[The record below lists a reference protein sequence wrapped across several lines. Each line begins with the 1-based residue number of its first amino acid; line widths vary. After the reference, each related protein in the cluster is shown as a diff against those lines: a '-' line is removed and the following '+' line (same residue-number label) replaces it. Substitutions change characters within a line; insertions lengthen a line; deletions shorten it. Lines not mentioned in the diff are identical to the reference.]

1 MSTKSEFCTITMSK
15 SEKPLEG
22 KVQREARLL
31 RENLKKRKAQA
42 RLRTEAV
49 EKNIKVKPGSD

>member
-15 SEKPLEG
+15 SEKLLEG

-42 RLRTEAV
+42 RLRTAV
-49 EKNIKVKPGSD
+49 VKKNIKVEPDSD